1 MFSHSGTNET
11 NQDGTMIIGL
21 DVGGTHTDVVLL
33 GQEGLV
39 KQVKVATN
47 SSDLFATV
55 LTGLEKITEG
65 VDPAKILRAVLS
77 TTLATNRIVQNRIP
91 EVGMIVSAGPGMDP
105 GLFRTGPHYHT
116 VAGAIDH
123 RGREVTPI
131 DDAQVLEVA
140 EALKK
145 KGIRYVGVVSKFSVR
160 NADHEVA
167 IGDLLGDRFEK
178 VFLGHRISGNLNF
191 PRRVATTF
199 LNASVY
205 PIHKEFFEAVVNSLA
220 QKGLNVPIRIL
231 KPDGGNMRFDA
242 SIDHPAQTVL
252 SGPAASVMGSVAFAP
267 KDKECLVLDIGG
279 TTTDMAVLVNGVPL
293 LDPSGISI
301 GDHKTLIRSLE
312 TVSIG
317 VGGDSAVR
325 VVDGKIH
332 IGPDRLGV
340 AMAYGGPVPTPTDAM
355 FLLGLGEGGDPE
367 KAREG
372 IQPLADALGTDACDA
387 AGRIFEQACRTILD
401 EADVMIR
408 RINAK
413 PVYTVHELWE
423 GNRLQP
429 RHILVLGGP
438 APWFAKG
445 LARLSESRVDVV
457 PRWAVANAI
466 GAGLARTTCEVTLFA
481 DTEREIATAPEENF
495 TVAIPSNYTQQD
507 AIATALD
514 LLRRKA
520 IARGANP
527 EHLELEVVDAMSFNM
542 VRGFYTTGKNIRVMA
557 QVKPGLIHGYDP
569 IAEKIMESSFT

>member
-1 MFSHSGTNET
+1 
-11 NQDGTMIIGL
+11 MIIGL

-33 GQEGLV
+33 GQKGLV
-39 KQVKVATN
+39 RQIKVATN
-47 SSDLFATV
+47 PADLFATV
-55 LTGLEKITEG
+55 LSGLEKITEG
-65 VDPAKILRAVLS
+65 IDPEHIRRAVLS

-91 EVGMIVSAGPGMDP
+91 EVGMIVSAGPGIDP
-105 GLFRTGPHYHT
+105 ELFRTGPHFYK

-123 RGREVTPI
+123 RGREVSPI
-131 DDAQVLEVA
+131 DEDQILKVA
-140 EALKK
+140 HRLKEN
-145 KGIRYVGVVSKFSVR
+145 GIRYVGVVSKFSVR

-167 IGDLLGDRFEK
+167 IGNLLGDDFEK
-178 VFLGHRISGNLNF
+178 VFLGHRISGTLNF
-191 PRRVATTF
+191 PRRIATTF

-205 PIHKEFFEAVVNSLA
+205 PIHKEFFEAVVNSLSK
-220 QKGLNVPIRIL
+220 KGLRMPIRIL

-242 SIDHPAQTVL
+242 SIDHPAQTIL

-267 KDKECLVLDIGG
+267 KNEECLVLDIGG

-293 LDPSGISI
+293 LDPIGIGI

-317 VGGDSAVR
+317 IGGDSAVR
-325 VVDGKIH
+325 VVDAKIH

-340 AMAYGGPVPTPTDAM
+340 AMAYGGPVPTPTDAI

-367 KAREG
+367 KSREG
-372 IQPLADALGTDACDA
+372 IQPLADALGTDVQDA
-387 AGRIFEQACRTILD
+387 AGRIFEQACRTILE
-401 EADVMIR
+401 EADAMIH

-423 GNRLQP
+423 GHRLQP
-429 RHILVLGGP
+429 RRILVLGGP

-445 LARLSESRVDVV
+445 LSRLSESRVDVV
-457 PRWAVANAI
+457 PRWEVANAI
-466 GAGLARTTCEVTLFA
+466 GAGLARTTCEVTFFA

-495 TVAIPSNYTQQD
+495 SSVIPSSYTKED
-507 AIATALD
+507 AIAATLD
-514 LLRRKA
+514 LLRSKA

-527 EHLELEVVDAMSFNM
+527 EHLELEVIDAMSFNM
-542 VRGFYTTGKNIRVMA
+542 VRGFYTTGRNIRVMA

-569 IAEKIMESSFT
+569 IAEKIMDSSFT